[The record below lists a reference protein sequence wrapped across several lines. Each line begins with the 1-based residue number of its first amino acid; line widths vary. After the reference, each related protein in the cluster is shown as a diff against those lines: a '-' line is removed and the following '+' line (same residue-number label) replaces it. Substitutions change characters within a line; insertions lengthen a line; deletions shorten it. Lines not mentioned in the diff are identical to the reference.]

1 MSRLVKI
8 IDNKY
13 VQIEEYRNPNICFN
27 TNEYNNFEDYCTLR
41 ETFDPFEMFYENQE
55 LKKQLHEAS
64 IEMQEMIE
72 QDIECPSNCSKLKE
86 LKKQLEE
93 YDRKLFITKNELDMR
108 QKSIDNKLNQ
118 QKEFIEMLEK
128 EILDSKAGSS
138 QQYYAKEHLRLF
150 KEIIGG
156 KDE

>member
-1 MSRLVKI
+1 MSKI
-8 IDNKY
+8 EKYLGIANHDIQVANNSNELKSYVASILCEIDEL
-13 VQIEEYRNPNICFN
+13 QQ
-27 TNEYNNFEDYCTLR
+27 
-41 ETFDPFEMFYENQE
+41 ENQ
-55 LKKQLHEAS
+55 
-64 IEMQEMIE
+64 
-72 QDIECPSNCSKLKE
+72 E

-156 KDE
+156 KE

>member
-1 MSRLVKI
+1 MSVEEIDYWLKLFSDNNHTFMSKDGKKI
-8 IDNKY
+8 
-13 VQIEEYRNPNICFN
+13 
-27 TNEYNNFEDYCTLR
+27 TLFKV
-41 ETFDPFEMFYENQE
+41 FD
-55 LKKQLHEAS
+55 
-64 IEMQEMIE
+64 
-72 QDIECPSNCSKLKE
+72 KLKELQQKNQE

-138 QQYYAKEHLRLF
+138 QQYYTKEHLRLF

>member
-1 MSRLVKI
+1 M
-8 IDNKY
+8 NKSVMKCCICNNKNIGRFITINNKKY
-13 VQIEEYRNPNICFN
+13 HLCCIEQ
-27 TNEYNNFEDYCTLR
+27 LQQ
-41 ETFDPFEMFYENQE
+41 ENQ
-55 LKKQLHEAS
+55 
-64 IEMQEMIE
+64 
-72 QDIECPSNCSKLKE
+72 E

-128 EILDSKAGSS
+128 EILDSKAGSG
-138 QQYYAKEHLRLF
+138 QQYYFQEILSKY

>member
-1 MSRLVKI
+1 MNKSVMKCCICNNENIGRFI
-8 IDNKY
+8 TINNNKY
-13 VQIEEYRNPNICFN
+13 HLCCIEQ
-27 TNEYNNFEDYCTLR
+27 LQQ
-41 ETFDPFEMFYENQE
+41 ENQ
-55 LKKQLHEAS
+55 
-64 IEMQEMIE
+64 
-72 QDIECPSNCSKLKE
+72 E

-138 QQYYAKEHLRLF
+138 QQYYAKEHLS
-150 KEIIGG
+150 KYKSIIG
-156 KDE
+156 DSNE

>member
-1 MSRLVKI
+1 M
-8 IDNKY
+8 NKSVMKCCICNNENIGRFITINNKKY
-13 VQIEEYRNPNICFN
+13 HLCCIEQ
-27 TNEYNNFEDYCTLR
+27 LQQ
-41 ETFDPFEMFYENQE
+41 ENQ
-55 LKKQLHEAS
+55 
-64 IEMQEMIE
+64 
-72 QDIECPSNCSKLKE
+72 E

-156 KDE
+156 KE